1 MRELTELRFNDDR
14 VILKDN
20 HVKTSILPMVS
31 NELDRDVDI
40 EGNCVLDGA
49 VDACDW
55 IEIRRG
61 QESENLKL
69 LK

>member
-49 VDACDW
+49 VYSQAP
-55 IEIRRG
+55 
-61 QESENLKL
+61 LATL
-69 LK
+69 APTPA